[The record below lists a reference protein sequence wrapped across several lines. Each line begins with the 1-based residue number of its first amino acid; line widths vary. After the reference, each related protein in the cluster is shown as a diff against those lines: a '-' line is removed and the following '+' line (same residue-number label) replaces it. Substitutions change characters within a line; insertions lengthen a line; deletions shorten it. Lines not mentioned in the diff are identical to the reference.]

1 MGDRAPLPADPS
13 LCPAL
18 PETAIARFDAGCA
31 SLGLGDLPDGA
42 RDGILG
48 HLRLLLA
55 WTAAVNLTAIR
66 DPEAAVVGHLLDSLA
81 AVPLLREAGVRRFV
95 DLGSGGGYPGLPLA
109 LALPAERALLVDSI
123 AKKAAFLEVAVAA
136 AGVADRVA
144 VAAVR
149 AEDLAADRRHRER
162 WPAVTVR
169 AVASLPELVELA
181 FPLLAPGGL
190 LLAWKRAGLGDE
202 RDRALRAVAAL
213 GGGSVEVAPLPA
225 TIAGLEDHL
234 LVVVRKGGPHGT
246 GLAAPAGRAE
256 APPLVTGRTRRA
268 APRYAPRRCES
279 RSSRTSMRTSRRSTR
294 CSRHSATST
303 PSGSW
308 ATWSGTGPIPT
319 RSWRACGRSGRRA
332 CAATTTPRPSEPWA
346 WSGSTRPPAGRWSGR
361 RGGSPPRPGPGWPT
375 FPSGPSW
382 AR

>member
-1 MGDRAPLPADPS
+1 LGDRAPLPADPF

-18 PETAIARFDAGCA
+18 PETAIARFDAGCG

-95 DLGSGGGYPGLPLA
+95 DLGSGGGHPGLPLA

-149 AEDLAADRRHRER
+149 AEDLAADRLHRER

-181 FPLLAPGGL
+181 FPLLVPGGIL
-190 LLAWKRAGLGDE
+190 VAWKRVGLDDE

-213 GGGSVEVAPLPA
+213 GGGTVEVAHLPA
-225 TIAGLEDHL
+225 TIAGLQDHR
-234 LVVVRKGGPHGT
+234 LVVVRKSGP
-246 GLAAPAGRAE
+246 
-256 APPLVTGRTRRA
+256 
-268 APRYAPRRCES
+268 
-279 RSSRTSMRTSRRSTR
+279 TSRDW
-294 CSRHSATST
+294 
-303 PSGSW
+303 P
-308 ATWSGTGPIPT
+308 
-319 RSWRACGRSGRRA
+319 
-332 CAATTTPRPSEPWA
+332 
-346 WSGSTRPPAGRWSGR
+346 RPPAERKR
-361 RGGSPPRPGPGWPT
+361 SPW
-375 FPSGPSW
+375 
-382 AR
+382 

>member
-1 MGDRAPLPADPS
+1 MGNRAPLPADPS

-18 PETAIARFDAGCA
+18 PDAAIARFDAGCA
-31 SLGLGDLPDGA
+31 SLGLGDLPDSA

-55 WTAAVNLTAIR
+55 WTAAINLTAIR

-81 AVPLLREAGVRRFV
+81 AVPLLREAGARRFV

-123 AKKAAFLEVAVAA
+123 VKKAAFLEVAVAA
-136 AGVADRVA
+136 AGVADRAA

-149 AEDLAADRRHRER
+149 AEDLAADRLHRER

-181 FPLLAPGGL
+181 FPLLVPGGI

-225 TIAGLEDHL
+225 TIDGLEDHR
-234 LVVVRKGGPHGT
+234 LVVVRKGGS
-246 GLAAPAGRAE
+246 
-256 APPLVTGRTRRA
+256 TGREW
-268 APRYAPRRCES
+268 P
-279 RSSRTSMRTSRRSTR
+279 
-294 CSRHSATST
+294 
-303 PSGSW
+303 
-308 ATWSGTGPIPT
+308 
-319 RSWRACGRSGRRA
+319 
-332 CAATTTPRPSEPWA
+332 
-346 WSGSTRPPAGRWSGR
+346 RPPADRKR
-361 RGGSPPRPGPGWPT
+361 RPW
-375 FPSGPSW
+375 
-382 AR
+382 